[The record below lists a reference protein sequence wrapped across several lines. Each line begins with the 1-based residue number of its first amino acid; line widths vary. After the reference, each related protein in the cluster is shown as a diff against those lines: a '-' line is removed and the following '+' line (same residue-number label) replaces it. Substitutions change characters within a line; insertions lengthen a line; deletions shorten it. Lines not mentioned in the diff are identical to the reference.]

1 MSTKRPYVPICK
13 WALYV
18 CKRALY
24 VCEQALCTYL
34 QKSPLHILLSLH
46 IALSISLSLSLSIS
60 LSLSLYLPL
69 SLALALPLF
78 LPPTHARTHAKAL
91 FTKKKPYPPL
101 QKRDLYAMKR
111 DINALLVHTWVSK
124 IQLLCMW
131 DPCNCFDS
139 GIAILNRDLRLR
151 CVDNLH
157 ARDLMCCVSQL
168 QAREPLWKFD
178 VLCVSNAIEGAYA
191 LLLFEMGWQS
201 SLRDLM
207 CCVSQLQ
214 SREPL

>member
-1 MSTKRPYVPICK
+1 
-13 WALYV
+13 
-18 CKRALY
+18 
-24 VCEQALCTYL
+24 
-34 QKSPLHILLSLH
+34 
-46 IALSISLSLSLSIS
+46 
-60 LSLSLYLPL
+60 
-69 SLALALPLF
+69 
-78 LPPTHARTHAKAL
+78 
-91 FTKKKPYPPL
+91 
-101 QKRDLYAMKR
+101 MKR

-131 DPCNCFDS
+131 DPCNCLDC

-191 LLLFEMGWQS
+191 LMLSEMG
-201 SLRDLM
+201 
-207 CCVSQLQ
+207 
-214 SREPL
+214 